1 MEGFDNRHVCMSDLK
16 KYLKRNDYLSGYTE
30 IEKALVRQNI
40 GVTSSSGSQDNDY
53 IEGSYSE
60 IEQIVLANQLVV
72 GNKYII
78 NDFQSIYISNTDDIW
93 GGEINPSS
101 LYKIVLTAIS
111 ENQFDIRVN
120 VISEKY
126 KNSSKWIVEYMF
138 DSELLKNSIKTKG
151 RITYLRDEYNN
162 SAYYDFKN
170 IKFRRTQSELQ
181 KVGITIQNEYE
192 DLYTFSNSQFEE
204 NSESI
209 NVFDNTFEINSTNNI
224 IISDYCYNN
233 IFSCNTKNNLFSNSC
248 TNNTFFSETANN
260 NFKDKVNHLIG
271 NVYNTD
277 FIDLNYTNSDFP
289 KFIQSGDNT
298 IITYIDAETLTLQ
311 QNVII

>member
-16 KYLKRNDYLSGYTE
+16 KYLKRNDYLSGYTA
-30 IEKALVRQNI
+30 IELALVRQNR

-192 DLYTFSNSQFEE
+192 VVYTF
-204 NSESI
+204 
-209 NVFDNTFEINSTNNI
+209 NN
-224 IISDYCYNN
+224 
-233 IFSCNTKNNLFSNSC
+233 
-248 TNNTFFSETANN
+248 
-260 NFKDKVNHLIG
+260 
-271 NVYNTD
+271 
-277 FIDLNYTNSDFP
+277 
-289 KFIQSGDNT
+289 
-298 IITYIDAETLTLQ
+298 
-311 QNVII
+311 

>member
-1 MEGFDNRHVCMSDLK
+1 MSDLK
-16 KYLKRNDYLSGYTE
+16 KFLKRNDYLSGYTE

-126 KNSSKWIVEYMF
+126 KNSSKWIVEYIF

-170 IKFRRTQSELQ
+170 VKFRRTQSELQ
-181 KVGITIQNEYE
+181 KVGITIENEYE

-209 NVFDNTFEINSTNNI
+209 NVFNNTFEINSTNNI

-298 IITYIDAETLTLQ
+298 TITYIDSETLTLQ
-311 QNVII
+311 TIII

>member
-209 NVFDNTFEINSTNNI
+209 NVFNNTFEINSTNNI